1 MVEKNDAKIFVSL
14 YPKPFSWHSWH
25 LAFRRCLANLARYFH
40 SFSQIQIWHA
50 ISTVFA
56 NSNLARYYH
65 SFSQNQIWHAI
76 STVFSANSNL
86 ARYFHFFFANPN
98 LELYFHSFSQIHASL
113 CMLYSRF
120 SRKFACKDAV
130 AASASNFRGGE
141 TSKVRRLIL
150 SCEAE
155 TCGVLYL

>member
-1 MVEKNDAKIFVSL
+1 MAFGFPTVSRKSGTL
-14 YPKPFSWHSWH
+14 FPQFFTNS
-25 LAFRRCLANLARYFH
+25 NLARYFH
-40 SFSQIQIWHA
+40 SFRKFKSSTLLSQF
-50 ISTVFA
+50 FA
-56 NSNLARYYH
+56 KSNM
-65 SFSQNQIWHAI
+65 
-76 STVFSANSNL
+76 
-86 ARYFHFFFANPN
+86 ARYFHSFFRKFKSGTLFPFFFANPN

>member
-1 MVEKNDAKIFVSL
+1 MMLKSL
-14 YPKPFSWHSWH
+14 CHYILNLSPGTHGIWLSDG
-25 LAFRRCLANLARYFH
+25 ANLARYFH
-40 SFSQIQIWHA
+40 SFRKFKSSTLLSQF
-50 ISTVFA
+50 FA
-56 NSNLARYYH
+56 KSNM
-65 SFSQNQIWHAI
+65 
-76 STVFSANSNL
+76 
-86 ARYFHFFFANPN
+86 ARYFHSFFRKFKSGTLFPFFFANPN